1 MSFQLELQIV
11 YIFFLVQ
18 GKDVWNDGG
27 IKDFKLSVK
36 GDGDQFTEVDIEP
49 TETVISSPIS
59 LDTLPSP
66 DCF

>member
-1 MSFQLELQIV
+1 M
-11 YIFFLVQ
+11 Q

>member
-36 GDGDQFTEVDIEP
+36 GDGDQFTEVDISY
-49 TETVISSPIS
+49 TY
-59 LDTLPSP
+59 
-66 DCF
+66 